1 MSWGI
6 MEGRGEMGGILVSA
20 FNYLV
25 KQEDLFIPTQY
36 IQLFIYFP
44 LSELCGLVRMLAA
57 LCVGILNFPT

>member
-1 MSWGI
+1 
-6 MEGRGEMGGILVSA
+6 MGGILVSA